1 MEIKKN
7 SKNKKK
13 FIYKCPVCDSE
24 LNRFEKQYI
33 CCNNHSFDISR
44 KGYVNLLLVNQKK
57 TKQPGDNKEMVE
69 SRSRF
74 LDKGYYS
81 CFSDKLNEIIS
92 ERLNGE
98 NLNILDAGCGDG
110 YFISRLKNKLMQDEK
125 RKHIDFYGIDISKFA
140 AAYGSKRDKEINFVV
155 GSTFNLP
162 IMSNTFDCIIRNFAP
177 GDNEEF
183 HRILKNDGR
192 LIVITPGVEHLFG
205 LKEKL
210 YEKARKHENKQLEL
224 EKFEFVER
232 LEIKYTVHINDSEEV
247 RNLISMTPYYWSIS
261 DSVRDK
267 IDEIDKIETVLNF
280 IVSIYKKK

>member
-1 MEIKKN
+1 MEIKEN
-7 SKNKKK
+7 SKTKIN

-24 LNRFEKQYI
+24 LKRFEKQYI

-92 ERLNGE
+92 ERLTGE

-110 YFISRLKNKLMQDEK
+110 YFISRLKNKLMEDEK
-125 RKHIDFYGIDISKFA
+125 RKNIDFYGIDISKFA
-140 AAYGSKRDKEINFVV
+140 VTYGSKRDKEINFVV

-183 HRILKNDGR
+183 HRVLKNDGR

-210 YEKARKHENKQLEL
+210 YEKARKHENKQLQL

-247 RNLISMTPYYWSIS
+247 KNLISMTPYYWSIS

-267 IDEIDKIETVLNF
+267 IDEIDEIETVLNF